1 MIETFNKAH
10 QKFVQLV
17 DALSDPTRRMRTLLA
32 VVIAYAAIWTL
43 YGVISKSSQDVNADM
58 AELVVWSRDL
68 AWGYPKHPP
77 LLGWVPA
84 VWFSIFPL
92 ADWAYTLL
100 ATLNCAL
107 GIWLATVLAGK
118 WLEGPK
124 LAAVPFLLAVI
135 PFYNF
140 LGLKFDQ
147 NSALIPLWALTTLAF
162 VRSLDRGHIG
172 WAVLAGIAGAA
183 AMLTKYWSAFFLLA
197 LMIAVLFDRRRNA
210 YFRSPAPYVTAV
222 VALLAFLPHAI
233 WLVQH
238 DFPPMQWVANRR
250 GASGVF
256 DWFRALSEYSFGTI
270 GYAGVALLAY
280 GVATRPSLPVL
291 ADVLVP
297 RDGEQRRAA
306 LIFWA
311 PLLVPI
317 AVAALTRTNLLSLWN
332 TPSLTLLPVVLLSS
346 PLVKLTRE
354 WAARIA
360 ALAVAVPVAVCLV
373 SPVVAYVI
381 LEAGVENDAAYA
393 RLVMADMQEQ
403 WRKTTNKPLKLI
415 AGPFGLI
422 STAAFYGAD
431 RPMTFADFS
440 PYLAPWATPAR
451 IASEGMAIACAVD
464 ERGCLTAMNG
474 LIANAPKST
483 KTEVVL
489 RRHLLWFDGPPAR
502 FVIAVVPPQ
511 PH

>member
-1 MIETFNKAH
+1 MEQSVNSTRARIAALIAGMSLDEKLAQLIGVWVESGASPGAEVAPLQDAMESEHLPFEEFARNGIGQITRFYGTAPVDPQRASRLLREKQRWLVEHTRTGIPAIVHEECLTGLQAWQATTFPAPLSWGASFDPVLVQEVGRAIGSTMASLGVH
-10 QKFVQLV
+10 QGLAPVLDV
-17 DALSDPTRRMRTLLA
+17 VRDARWGRVEECISEDPY
-32 VVIAYAAIWTL
+32 VVGSIGTAYVRGLQEAGI
-43 YGVISKSSQDVNADM
+43 V
-58 AELVVWSRDL
+58 
-68 AWGYPKHPP
+68 
-77 LLGWVPA
+77 
-84 VWFSIFPL
+84 
-92 ADWAYTLL
+92 
-100 ATLNCAL
+100 ATLKHFVGYSNSRA
-107 GIWLATVLAGK
+107 GRNLAPVHAGPR
-118 WLEGPK
+118 E
-124 LAAVPFLLAVI
+124 
-135 PFYNF
+135 
-140 LGLKFDQ
+140 
-147 NSALIPLWALTTLAF
+147 
-162 VRSLDRGHIG
+162 
-172 WAVLAGIAGAA
+172 
-183 AMLTKYWSAFFLLA
+183 
-197 LMIAVLFDRRRNA
+197 
-210 YFRSPAPYVTAV
+210 
-222 VALLAFLPHAI
+222 
-233 WLVQH
+233 
-238 DFPPMQWVANRR
+238 
-250 GASGVF
+250 
-256 DWFRALSEYSFGTI
+256 
-270 GYAGVALLAY
+270 
-280 GVATRPSLPVL
+280 L
-291 ADVLVP
+291 ADVLLP

-451 IASEGMAIACAVD
+451 IASEGMAIACAAD